1 VVAERQQLEQAAS
14 SIATLRRQRSQI
26 EVLRSA

>member
-1 VVAERQQLEQAAS
+1 VVAERQKQEQAAS